1 MDPRRTARAG
11 FTLIELL
18 AVIAILGL
26 LMTLAVPLIGKAR
39 ASANS
44 RACQSNLR
52 QIASNLQLWA
62 DDRNKGNWPRDQ
74 GIKFLLRL
82 VHDGELSSKDFDIFR
97 CPATSDVTNTP
108 DDPTPGS
115 GFKDWDNLD
124 KNCISY
130 AGRDGKNIPVNKN
143 KLSDEAI
150 AADDNDRPGGNHAHI
165 TNVVYGDAHV
175 GTVDVNQYKA
185 DLPENAEFV
194 PVGPE
199 SPDPDLKKLL
209 IE

>member
-1 MDPRRTARAG
+1 MDSRRLARAG

-26 LMTLAVPLIGKAR
+26 LMTLAVPLVSKAK
-39 ASANS
+39 ASANI

-52 QIASNLQLWA
+52 QIAGSLQLWA
-62 DDRNKGNWPRDQ
+62 DDRNKGNWPKEQ
-74 GIKFLLRL
+74 GVKFLLVL
-82 VHDGELSSKDFDIFR
+82 VRDGELGKKDMDVFR
-97 CPATSDVTNTP
+97 CPATGDETSTA
-108 DDPTPGS
+108 DDKTPGS
-115 GFKDWDNLD
+115 GFKDWDSID

-130 AGRDGKNIPVNKN
+130 AGRDAKNFPINKN

-150 AADDNDRPGGNHAHI
+150 GSDDNDGRANHAHV
-165 TNVVYGDAHV
+165 TNVVYADSHI
-175 GTVDVNQYKA
+175 GTVDVK
-185 DLPENAEFV
+185 DFKSELKEDAEFV

-209 IE
+209 ND

>member
-1 MDPRRTARAG
+1 MDSRRTARAG

-26 LMTLAVPLIGKAR
+26 LMTLAVPLVSKAK

-62 DDRNKGNWPRDQ
+62 DDRNKGNWPKEA
-74 GIKFLLRL
+74 GIKFLLIL
-82 VHDGELSSKDFDIFR
+82 VKDGELGKKDLDIFR
-97 CPATSDVTNTP
+97 CPATDDVTNTA
-108 DDPTPGS
+108 DDKTPGS
-115 GFKDWDNLD
+115 GFKDWDSLD

-130 AGRDGKNIPVNKN
+130 AGRDAIHFRIDKN
-143 KLSDEAI
+143 KGSEEVVAS
-150 AADDNDRPGGNHAHI
+150 DDNDNRANHAHI
-165 TNVVYGDAHV
+165 TNIVYADAHV
-175 GTVDVNQYKA
+175 GTIDVKDYKA
-185 DLPENAEFV
+185 ELPENAEFI